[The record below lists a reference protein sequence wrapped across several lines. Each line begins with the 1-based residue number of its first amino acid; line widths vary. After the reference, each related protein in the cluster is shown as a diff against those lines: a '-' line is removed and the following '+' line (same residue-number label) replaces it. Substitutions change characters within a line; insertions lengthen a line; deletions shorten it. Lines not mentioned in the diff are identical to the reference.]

1 MDKAPELKKTSFHV
15 FATTIHA
22 IGVSSCS
29 RLAFG
34 LRTVVARL
42 HTNRRLD
49 ATTSIGEEEETMK
62 LIKVN

>member
-1 MDKAPELKKTSFHV
+1 MDKAPELKITSYLV

-22 IGVSSCS
+22 FGVSSCS
-29 RLAFG
+29 RLAIG

-49 ATTSIGEEEETMK
+49 ATTSNG
-62 LIKVN
+62 